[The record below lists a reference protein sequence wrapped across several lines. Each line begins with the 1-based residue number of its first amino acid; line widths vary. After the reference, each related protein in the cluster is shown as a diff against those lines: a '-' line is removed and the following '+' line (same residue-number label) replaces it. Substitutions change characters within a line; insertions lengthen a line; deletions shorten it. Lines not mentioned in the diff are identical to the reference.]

1 MGHIDD
7 PGRSTMWRVEPLALT
22 EEDRTELERRVRA
35 QTTAHRDRQRAQVVL
50 FAAEGITGRKIS
62 TEVGLSPQAVCKWR
76 IRFRDLGLVGLDDAE
91 RSGRP
96 LVYGPTDRL
105 VLMAKVT
112 EEHPEFSS
120 QWSHS
125 ELAGAMADAG
135 IAISA
140 SQIGRILAADDVRP
154 HKVEGWL
161 TRRDTPEFWERAADI
176 CGLYLSPPEN
186 AVVLSIDEKTSV
198 QAKEPKHPTT
208 APRPGSPS
216 RREFEYVRHGTAS
229 LVASLEVATGK
240 VKAKDIVR
248 NDSVTF
254 IAFLEEIEASIEES
268 LEIHVVLDN
277 GSSHTSKA
285 TKAWLGA
292 HPRFV
297 VHHTPAHAS
306 WLNQVES
313 FFSILTRKLLRRGEF
328 SSRDDL
334 VAKML
339 AFIEH
344 YSETAKP
351 FKWVYD
357 AKLAA

>member
-1 MGHIDD
+1 
-7 PGRSTMWRVEPLALT
+7 MWTVEPLTLT
-22 EEDRTELERRVRA
+22 LEDRSELERRVRA
-35 QTTAHRDRQRAQVVL
+35 QTTPHRDRQRAKVVL
-50 FAAEGITGRKIS
+50 LAADGVTGRRIAK
-62 TEVGLSPQAVCKWR
+62 EVGLSPQSVSKWR
-76 IRFRDLGLVGLDDAE
+76 IRFSELGLSGLDDAE

-112 EEHPEFSS
+112 SELPEFSS

-125 ELAGAMADAG
+125 ELHGAMSEAG

-186 AVVLSIDEKTSV
+186 AVVLSIDEKTGI
-198 QAKEPKHPTT
+198 QAKHRKHSSTPVRRGRPT
-208 APRPGSPS
+208 

-229 LVASLEVATGK
+229 LVASLDVATGK
-240 VKAKDIVR
+240 VRAKDIAT
-248 NDSVTF
+248 NNSVTF
-254 IAFLEEIEASIEES
+254 IAFLQEIDASIEEP
-268 LEIHVVLDN
+268 LEVHVVLDN

-285 TKAWLGA
+285 TKAWFA
-292 HPRFV
+292 EHPRFV

-306 WLNQVES
+306 WLNQVEC
-313 FFSILTRKLLRRGEF
+313 FFSILTRKVLRRGEF
-328 SSRDDL
+328 TSRDDL
-334 VAKML
+334 VKKML
-339 AFIEH
+339 NFIEH
-344 YSETAKP
+344 HSKSAKP

-357 AKLAA
+357 AKVAA

>member
-1 MGHIDD
+1 
-7 PGRSTMWRVEPLALT
+7 MWRVEPLVLT
-22 EEDRTELERRVRA
+22 EEERNELERRLRA
-35 QTTAHRDRQRAQVVL
+35 HTTPHRDRQRAQVVL
-50 FAAEGITGRKIS
+50 WAADGVTGRSIAK
-62 TEVGLSPQAVCKWR
+62 EVGLSPQAVCKWR
-76 IRFRDLGLVGLDDAE
+76 IRFRDHGLPGLEDAE

-112 EEHPEFSS
+112 SELPEFSA

-125 ELAGAMADAG
+125 ELAEAMATAG

-154 HKVEGWL
+154 HKVDGWL

-198 QAKEPKHPTT
+198 QAKERKHPST
-208 APRPGSPS
+208 AVRPGRPS

-229 LVASLEVATGK
+229 LVAALDVATGK
-240 VKAKDIVR
+240 VRAKDIVR

-254 IAFLEEIEASIEES
+254 IAFLEEIDQSIEEG
-268 LEIHVVLDN
+268 LAIHVVLDN

-285 TKAWLGA
+285 TKAWLA
-292 HPRFV
+292 DHPRFV

-306 WLNQVES
+306 WLNQVEC
-313 FFSILTRKLLRRGEF
+313 FFSILTRKVLRRGEF

-339 AFIEH
+339 GFVEH
-344 YSETAKP
+344 HSETATP

-357 AKLAA
+357 AKVAA

>member
-1 MGHIDD
+1 
-7 PGRSTMWRVEPLALT
+7 MWTVEPLELT
-22 EEDRTELERRVRA
+22 EEDRTVLEHRVRA
-35 QTTAHRDRQRAQVVL
+35 HTTSHRDRVRAQVVL
-50 FAAEGITGRKIS
+50 LAADGVTGRKIS
-62 TEVGLSPQAVCKWR
+62 KEVGLSPQSVSKWR
-76 IRFRDLGLVGLDDAE
+76 IAFNKHGLSGLDDAG

-112 EEHPEFSS
+112 SALPEFSS

-125 ELAGAMADAG
+125 ELAEEMQRVG
-135 IAISA
+135 IGISA

-154 HKVEGWL
+154 HKVDGWL
-161 TRRDTPEFWERAADI
+161 TRRDTPEFWEKAADI

-186 AVVLSIDEKTSV
+186 AVVLSIDEKTAV
-198 QAKEPKHPTT
+198 QAKERKHPST
-208 APRPGSPS
+208 PVQPGRPS

-229 LVASLEVATGK
+229 LVASLDVATGK
-240 VKAKDIVR
+240 VTAKDIIR

-254 IAFLEEIEASIEES
+254 IAFLEEIEQHVPEGLA
-268 LEIHVVLDN
+268 IHVVLDN

-285 TKAWLGA
+285 TKAWFA
-292 HPRFV
+292 EHPRLV

-306 WLNQVES
+306 WLNQVEC
-313 FFSILTRKLLRRGEF
+313 FFSILTRKVLRRGEF
-328 SSRDDL
+328 SSREDL

-339 AFIEH
+339 GFVAH
-344 YSETAKP
+344 HSEGAKP

-357 AKLAA
+357 AKVAA